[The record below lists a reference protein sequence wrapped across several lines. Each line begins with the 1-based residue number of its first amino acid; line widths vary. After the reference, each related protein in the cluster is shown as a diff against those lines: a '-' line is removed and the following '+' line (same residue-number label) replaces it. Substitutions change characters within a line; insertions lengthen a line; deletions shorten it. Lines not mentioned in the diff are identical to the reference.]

1 MVSLFP
7 NLLHAQTDTGGVTGT
22 VTDSTGAVVAGAQL
36 TLSNADTGILQQT
49 QSTSTGTYSFSGV
62 RAGSYTLKVE
72 AQGFQLFIANGLE
85 VHIQN
90 ILTLDAKLTT
100 GAVSQEVNVTAA
112 APLLQAENGSVG
124 QTIPSQTVNDLP
136 LQTRNWASLSQ
147 LAAGVTTA
155 PVGSP
160 SSDSGST
167 TSAYFVVNGAN
178 LWQND
183 FRLNGINNNIEMY
196 GGSYTGSNA
205 TITPPPDAIEEFKL
219 QSASF
224 SAEFGHSTGG
234 VVNATTKSGGNSF
247 HGDVWWYVRNDIF
260 NANLFFNKL
269 VDHPRPEY
277 RQNIFGA
284 TIGGPVVRDKTSS
297 SSPTRASDMSRPRL
311 PQAPCPHQTW

>member
-1 MVSLFP
+1 MISLRRAQKTAFVVFLWMAGLFAG
-7 NLLHAQTDTGGVTGT
+7 LLHAQTDTGGVTGT

-36 TLSNADTGILQQT
+36 TLTNADTGILQQT

-62 RAGSYTLKVE
+62 RAGSYALKVE
-72 AQGFQLFIANGLE
+72 AQGFQLFIANGIE

-90 ILTLDAKLTT
+90 VLTLDAKLTA
-100 GAVSQEVNVTAA
+100 GAISQEVNVTAA
-112 APLLQAENGSVG
+112 APLLQAENGTVG
-124 QTIPSQTVNDLP
+124 QTITSQTVNDLP

-205 TITPPPDAIEEFKL
+205 TIQLSREV
-219 QSASF
+219 
-224 SAEFGHSTGG
+224 AEH
-234 VVNATTKSGGNSF
+234 
-247 HGDVWWYVRNDIF
+247 I
-260 NANLFFNKL
+260 
-269 VDHPRPEY
+269 
-277 RQNIFGA
+277 
-284 TIGGPVVRDKTSS
+284 
-297 SSPTRASDMSRPRL
+297 DMG
-311 PQAPCPHQTW
+311 